1 MSPPPITSSSV
12 INLDQLAIQI
22 RIRNSRPVLWHK
34 GDGVSSKNYRHLKE
48 AKSPSKKPFPIYQYF
63 ISCHAQALLLLV
75 LFSSKMKY
83 VMLSCFSPS
92 FRVCLSHLLCQR
104 QRLEGP
110 VRPPWA
116 EDSTRGKC
124 YFAEDF
130 GFFFWFLPWSV
141 WDMWRLYK

>member
-1 MSPPPITSSSV
+1 MA
-12 INLDQLAIQI
+12 Q
-22 RIRNSRPVLWHK
+22 
-34 GDGVSSKNYRHLKE
+34 GDGVSSKNYWHLKE
-48 AKSPSKKPFPIYQYF
+48 AKYQKKKKKTFPIYQYF

-116 EDSTRGKC
+116 EDSTRGK
-124 YFAEDF
+124 YSFVEDF
-130 GFFFWFLPWSV
+130 QFFFCVLALKGLRCDSCINNYFKILKRSV
-141 WDMWRLYK
+141 FEEFMGIIVYWWGFG